1 MVKITI
7 ELNDEDIN
15 RIVDEIEEDET
26 ECDDECSECN
36 SDCEEGYTTEQMI
49 DANID
54 ELRWYINFANKYHD
68 VLRHHP
74 AMFDEL
80 IERISFGQKIIK
92 DLMEME

>member
-7 ELNDEDIN
+7 ELNDADIEK
-15 RIVDEIEEDET
+15 IVNEIEEDE
-26 ECDDECSECN
+26 CDCECSECN
-36 SDCEEGYTTEQMI
+36 SYCEEGYTTEQMI

-80 IERISFGQKIIK
+80 IQRISLGQKVVK
-92 DLMEME
+92 NLMEMK

>member
-7 ELNDEDIN
+7 ELNEQDIE
-15 RIVDEIEEDET
+15 RIIDEIEGD
-26 ECDDECSECN
+26 ECDCE
-36 SDCEEGYTTEQMI
+36 CEEGYSKEQMI
-49 DANID
+49 NANLD
-54 ELRWYINFANKYHD
+54 ELHWYINFANKYHD

-92 DLMEME
+92 DLQEME